1 MDETLKANIIDLLA
15 HHNVMTLATVR
26 PDGFPQATIVY
37 YVNDG
42 LVLYFATDP
51 TSQKASN
58 IQLNKKVSVAI
69 ADEIDNSYKLR
80 ALSLSGIAERISD
93 PSRVLELQSRLFQA
107 VPQAKRFA
115 PMDAKQI
122 TVYSITPIAI
132 SLVDYAAGYGRTVLV
147 EL

>member
-15 HHNVMTLATVR
+15 HHNVMMLATVR

-51 TSQKASN
+51 TSQKVSN

-80 ALSLSGIAERISD
+80 ALSLSGIAERIIRLLDSHRSVA
-93 PSRVLELQSRLFQA
+93 SRRPF
-107 VPQAKRFA
+107 
-115 PMDAKQI
+115 
-122 TVYSITPIAI
+122 
-132 SLVDYAAGYGRTVLV
+132 
-147 EL
+147 

>member
-1 MDETLKANIIDLLA
+1 MLQCTCNSTLNIINLLA
-15 HHNVMTLATVR
+15 HHNVMTLATVH

-58 IQLNKKVSVAI
+58 IQLNKKGSVEI

-80 ALSLSGIAERISD
+80 ALSLSGRED
-93 PSRVLELQSRLFQA
+93 P
-107 VPQAKRFA
+107 
-115 PMDAKQI
+115 
-122 TVYSITPIAI
+122 
-132 SLVDYAAGYGRTVLV
+132 
-147 EL
+147 